1 MGSEASVYN
10 FCDKGLICTRYSLYF
25 FSLSTMGKKKGKKK
39 WNAHYDKH
47 LGENSND
54 KGMALKK
61 LDIIFH
67 TTALISLCQALKN
80 KL

>member
-1 MGSEASVYN
+1 MGSEASAYN
-10 FCDKGLICTRYSLYF
+10 FCDKGLICARYFLYF

-39 WNAHYDKH
+39 WNAHYD
-47 LGENSND
+47 NSND
-54 KGMALKK
+54 KGMALKH
-61 LDIIFH
+61 LDVMFH